1 MLKEN
6 TKGREGK
13 GNITVKQI
21 LIIVKEILEVIIAG
35 MPEDKA
41 IAQAS
46 KKYNISTKVLKDALE
61 KRRA

>member
-1 MLKEN
+1 MSTNEEKEVSLK
-6 TKGREGK
+6 K
-13 GNITVKQI
+13 I
-21 LIIVKEILEVIIAG
+21 LTIIKEILEIIIAG

-61 KRRA
+61 EYRA

>member
-1 MLKEN
+1 MSTKEEKEISLK
-6 TKGREGK
+6 K
-13 GNITVKQI
+13 I
-21 LIIVKEILEVIIAG
+21 LTIIKEILEIIIAG

-61 KRRA
+61 EYRS